1 MEFSLSEEQSLLQDS
16 VQRYIQNSYSF
27 EDRQRLIGSE
37 EGFSRENWKNFAE
50 LGWLALPFPEEI
62 GGFGGTAVETMI
74 LME

>member
-37 EGFSRENWKNFAE
+37 EGFSRENWKNFAD
-50 LGWLALPFPEEI
+50 LGRQNFSNSPC
-62 GGFGGTAVETMI
+62 
-74 LME
+74 